1 MRKELLVV
9 IMNKIEFRQLGE
21 AVLDRMKNIEFDK
34 SFADVY
40 NPKFAGVGR
49 FQWSSGVGLYGA
61 WKLYEHTNDEKIIE
75 YLCGW
80 FDGHI
85 KKGLPGKDINTMCPF
100 LTLAFLYEKTGIKEY
115 AALCREW
122 ALWLYEELPRT
133 DEGGFVHKTG
143 AANDG
148 QLWMDTLFVAV
159 LFLAKAG
166 IMFDKEEYIKEAQ
179 RQFLVHTKYLADTST
194 GLFFHGYSF
203 IGKHNF
209 SRAVWGR
216 GNGWYAIAAPELLE
230 IAKGH
235 LEPVAKGF
243 IEESFKTQMKSL
255 LNYQDKESGMW
266 RTLVNDETSYLESTA
281 TTAFAYGMI
290 KGIKLEVLPEDYRQY
305 AEKALKAIISRT
317 QNDGTVLDA
326 SGGTPIFETLE
337 EYKNVVK
344 VPIVYE
350 QGMAMML
357 YAECGKIDK

>member
-1 MRKELLVV
+1 
-9 IMNKIEFRQLGE
+9 MNRTQYEQLGE
-21 AVLDRMKNIEFDK
+21 KVLERMRNIEFDT
-34 SFADVY
+34 SFADIY
-40 NPKFAGVGR
+40 NPEFAGAGR
-49 FQWSSGVGLYGA
+49 FQWSTGVGLYGA
-61 WKLYEHTNDEKIIE
+61 WKLYELTKDETIAD

-85 KKGLPGKDINTMCPF
+85 KKGLPVKNINTMCPF
-100 LTLAFLYEKTGIKEY
+100 LTLAFLYEKT
-115 AALCREW
+115 CREDYKELCIEW
-122 ALWLYEELPRT
+122 ADWLYNELPRT

-148 QLWMDTLFVAV
+148 QLWMDTLFVSV

-166 IMFDKEEYIKEAQ
+166 VMFGRREYIVEAQ

-194 GLFFHGYSF
+194 GLFFHGYNFNDKS
-203 IGKHNF
+203 NF

-230 IAKGH
+230 IAKGQ
-235 LEPVAKGF
+235 LEEVAAGF
-243 IEESFKTQMKSL
+243 IAESFKTQMKSL
-255 LNYQDKESGMW
+255 LPYQDRESGMW
-266 RTLVNDETSYLESTA
+266 RTLINDETSYLESTG
-281 TTAFAYGMI
+281 TTAFSFGML
-290 KGIKLEVLPEDYRQY
+290 KGMELGILGDEFKAP
-305 AEKALKAIISRT
+305 AEKALAAIIERT
-317 QNDGTVLDA
+317 AEDGTVLDA

-357 YAECGKIDK
+357 YSLCGRMA